1 MRNRPTLNLIA
12 LLLACH
18 TSAQNN
24 VPPSTLHVPYFS
36 PYGFAIASDSADY
49 RHFRQGLRWE
59 QPIADTDTM
68 TTHYRKVWIEDLH
81 GGFAMITRGD
91 GSVMTPKAYRIIGRT
106 EFIPFRLADGRRGFA
121 VAHETPCG
129 LICRTTQ
136 FYLEE

>member
-1 MRNRPTLNLIA
+1 MRYRHLPNLIA
-12 LLLACH
+12 LFLACH
-18 TSAQNN
+18 TSAQNT
-24 VPPSTLHVPYFS
+24 VPPSTLHVPYIS
-36 PYGFAIASDSADY
+36 PDGFAIASDSADY

-59 QPIADTDTM
+59 QPIVDTDT
-68 TTHYRKVWIEDLH
+68 TTAHYRQVWVEDLH

-91 GSVMTPKAYRIIGRT
+91 GSVMAHRADRIIGWS
-106 EFIPFRLADGRRGFA
+106 EVIPFRLADGRRGLA